1 MTTLTDLPQP
11 KPFSALQSAE
21 HYAGA
26 LAMVAAATLL
36 GLAVA
41 PRWGTSPVDMLYLP
55 AVLAAA
61 VLWGLGPALTA
72 GIAAALAYN
81 FFFTEPVHTFR
92 ITRMTDL
99 FTVVILFLVAAV
111 TSRLA
116 AGMRNHARLAASH
129 AARNAT
135 IAGFAGRLLSC
146 RGEKEI
152 AVTACAEMR
161 RLFHCNTMLMAGL
174 PGPEV
179 IAADPAEN
187 HPTPSDIAAAVFTIQ
202 MGQPAGRGSSQ
213 LQPAEWLFHPVRSG
227 SGVVAAFGL
236 ARDDGMPPVAEDQSP
251 LLSSLLDQMA
261 LALERARLESGT
273 RGFAAIRDRDRVRA
287 SLLSSIAQDMT
298 PRLTAIGEAVRQLKR
313 AGVGDKQQISN
324 IASETGRL
332 DRYVTNLLDMGPEP
346 DEQPIEAGDITIDL
360 VQRSIAR
367 SGEPVHLTPKEFAV
381 LAELAKHR
389 GRVLTHQHLLR
400 VVWGPAQERQIE
412 YLRVAIRSLRQKLE
426 RDSSQPALI
435 LNEPA
440 VGYRLSD

>member
-1 MTTLTDLPQP
+1 
-11 KPFSALQSAE
+11 
-21 HYAGA
+21 
-26 LAMVAAATLL
+26 
-36 GLAVA
+36 
-41 PRWGTSPVDMLYLP
+41 
-55 AVLAAA
+55 
-61 VLWGLGPALTA
+61 
-72 GIAAALAYN
+72 
-81 FFFTEPVHTFR
+81 
-92 ITRMTDL
+92 
-99 FTVVILFLVAAV
+99 
-111 TSRLA
+111 
-116 AGMRNHARLAASH
+116 
-129 AARNAT
+129 
-135 IAGFAGRLLSC
+135 
-146 RGEKEI
+146 
-152 AVTACAEMR
+152 
-161 RLFHCNTMLMAGL
+161 
-174 PGPEV
+174 
-179 IAADPAEN
+179 
-187 HPTPSDIAAAVFTIQ
+187 
-202 MGQPAGRGSSQ
+202 
-213 LQPAEWLFHPVRSG
+213 
-227 SGVVAAFGL
+227 
-236 ARDDGMPPVAEDQSP
+236 MPPVAEDQSP

-261 LALERARLESGT
+261 LALERARLESET

-298 PRLTAIGEAVRQLKR
+298 PRLAAIGEAVRQLKR
-313 AGVGDKQQISN
+313 AGVGDKQLISN

>member
-1 MTTLTDLPQP
+1 
-11 KPFSALQSAE
+11 
-21 HYAGA
+21 
-26 LAMVAAATLL
+26 
-36 GLAVA
+36 
-41 PRWGTSPVDMLYLP
+41 
-55 AVLAAA
+55 
-61 VLWGLGPALTA
+61 
-72 GIAAALAYN
+72 
-81 FFFTEPVHTFR
+81 
-92 ITRMTDL
+92 
-99 FTVVILFLVAAV
+99 
-111 TSRLA
+111 
-116 AGMRNHARLAASH
+116 
-129 AARNAT
+129 
-135 IAGFAGRLLSC
+135 
-146 RGEKEI
+146 
-152 AVTACAEMR
+152 
-161 RLFHCNTMLMAGL
+161 
-174 PGPEV
+174 
-179 IAADPAEN
+179 
-187 HPTPSDIAAAVFTIQ
+187 
-202 MGQPAGRGSSQ
+202 
-213 LQPAEWLFHPVRSG
+213 
-227 SGVVAAFGL
+227 
-236 ARDDGMPPVAEDQSP
+236 MPPVAEDQSP

-360 VQRSIAR
+360 VQRSIVR